1 MYSPETWV
9 DKMDEDEKKS
19 GSKKRSKL
27 IEVNHNSD
35 DDEPIGS
42 LLKLKRQRNL
52 KKVKPGLEGERGK
65 KVEAGEEDL
74 GGLDDTLASFRKKLK
89 GPKKDYG
96 AGTVRGRSSSLDVVQ
111 SSDPSANGHVE
122 DGGSDA
128 KSVLRSMEKGPVR
141 GDVRSDVI
149 MAVEVENKLK
159 GKGKRPKVSGSL
171 VSGEGSNSSLDHH
184 LEDSLSAFFQKAQSG
199 VTKKSH
205 PSSSLI
211 EKSGFQDLEDGLS
224 LSSVGVGGNIF
235 PVAVQRHSSV
245 SKLTYENPSCEDRF
259 LFDSGLNPLDS
270 VSDQYTIEEHQNF
283 NDRFCQDSDRNRE
296 NQDRSQGLY
305 SIPDEMMRLDDKKN
319 EAIGDPS
326 GLNVQEGPCS
336 SDKVNGGDSQHL
348 QKTQTF
354 ENRLRHC
361 FVANSSTL
369 MSRGIEMPKSIPF
382 SEQKGEVLGL
392 GDSDSK
398 GGSHD
403 AFSIQS
409 KDVLARCTSGAD
421 CEISS
426 SAGKEIL
433 TPHYNDD
440 LLNKSCENT
449 SKEKNL
455 VVSLS
460 HLPHNSLTCHLKMDD
475 ELDSDQCWRFPQH
488 AAHNFAPDTLKME
501 ETRSNCNHVIAYT
514 EGQDLASSSLQEE
527 NAVIADS
534 RISSIQLSH
543 QAKASQTTSIQKGS
557 YCEELS
563 SDEASKERIIPNH
576 DFVTSNEE
584 VDGTSPP
591 LYATLDENESC
602 PEDTVSLPD
611 IENKD
616 SKLSALQRAPRNI
629 RKRRHGDMAYEGDV
643 DWDISI
649 NDQGLDSDNSIR
661 ARVKFDSSSS
671 IGTEAESGGAA
682 AVSAGL
688 KAHAVGPVEK
698 IKFKEILKRRGGL
711 QDYLECRLVINSETL
726 RNAEL

>member
-1 MYSPETWV
+1 
-9 DKMDEDEKKS
+9 MDGDEKKS

-111 SSDPSANGHVE
+111 SSDPSPNGHVY

-128 KSVLRSMEKGPVR
+128 KSVLRSMEKGPVM
-141 GDVRSDVI
+141 GDDPSDVI
-149 MAVEVENKLK
+149 MDVEVENKLK

-171 VSGEGSNSSLDHH
+171 VSGEGSNSSLDHR

-205 PSSSLI
+205 PSSSLR
-211 EKSGFQDLEDGLS
+211 EKSGSQDLEDGLS

-235 PVAVQRHSSV
+235 PVAVQRNSSV
-245 SKLTYENPSCEDRF
+245 SKLTYENPRCEDR
-259 LFDSGLNPLDS
+259 LPFDSGLNPLDS
-270 VSDQYTIEEHQNF
+270 VSDQYMIEEHQNF
-283 NDRFCQDSDRNRE
+283 DDRFCQDSDRNRE
-296 NQDRSQGLY
+296 NQGLY
-305 SIPDEMMRLDDKKN
+305 SIPDVMMRLDDKKN

-361 FVANSSTL
+361 FMENSGTL
-369 MSRGIEMPKSIPF
+369 TSCDIEMPKSILPF
-382 SEQKGEVLGL
+382 SEQKGEVHGL
-392 GDSDSK
+392 GDGDPK
-398 GGSHD
+398 GDFHD

-426 SAGKEIL
+426 SAGKEIV
-433 TPHYNDD
+433 TPHFNDD

-460 HLPHNSLTCHLKMDD
+460 HLPHNSLKCHLKMDD
-475 ELDSDQCWRFPQH
+475 ELDSDQCRRFPQH

-543 QAKASQTTSIQKGS
+543 QAKASQTASIQKGS
-557 YCEELS
+557 YSEELS

-576 DFVTSNEE
+576 DYVTGNQD
-584 VDGTSPP
+584 VDEASSP

-711 QDYLECRLVINSETL
+711 QDYLECRLVFNSETL
-726 RNAEL
+726 QNAEL